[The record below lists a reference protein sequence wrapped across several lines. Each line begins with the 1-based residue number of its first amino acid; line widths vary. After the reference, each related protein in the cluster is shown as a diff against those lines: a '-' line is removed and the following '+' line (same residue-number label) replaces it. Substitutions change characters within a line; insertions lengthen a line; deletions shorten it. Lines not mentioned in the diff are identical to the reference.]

1 MTSNYI
7 HNRRCPCPR
16 CLSATLFGPA
26 ILITVGFLLLL
37 DNLRVLRF
45 GESWPL
51 LLVVIGGLKFAQAGA
66 SIVNHVQPVPRNGAL
81 SQGNPAGTSA
91 AQKEASSE
99 VNRG

>member
-66 SIVNHVQPVPRNGAL
+66 SMVNHVQPGPRNEFMAH
-81 SQGNPAGTSA
+81 GNPSA
-91 AQKEASSE
+91 ASAEQKSASSE